1 MIRINLAA
9 ERARPKV
16 KRRVAVGGAVFLIF
30 ILIAIVAGVGVL
42 LVHGYMIDQRIESL
56 RTEKASLE
64 AQRAELAKVEK
75 EIKDFEAKKA
85 LLEGRVKVIET
96 LKANQTGPVKM
107 LEAIGDTVSITETL
121 WLTNMTEKA
130 GGQVEM
136 KGMAGSVEAVATFI
150 TNLNRSAYFKD
161 VEIKETVQRQAR
173 GADAGGPANFE
184 FTLSA
189 TFALPE
195 VAPAAAPPAPA
206 AGTTAAPAA
215 PGRRG

>member
-30 ILIAIVAGVGVL
+30 VLIALVAGIGVL
-42 LVHGYMIDQRIESL
+42 FVHGYMIDQRIESL

-96 LKANQTGPVKM
+96 LKANQTGPVRM
-107 LEAIGDTVSITETL
+107 LEAIGDTVSITDTL

-130 GGQVEM
+130 GGQIEM
-136 KGMAGSVEAVATFI
+136 KGVAGSVEAVAGFI
-150 TNLNRSAYFKD
+150 TNLNRSTYFKD

-173 GADAGGPANFE
+173 GADAGAASNFD

-189 TFALPE
+189 TFALPQ
-195 VAPAAAPPAPA
+195 ATPAQPPAPA
-206 AGTTAAPAA
+206 APAPA